1 MDSHNNS
8 GLSNK
13 LMAACKT
20 TMHKSAY
27 KIIQY
32 RQEIIRMSVEN
43 TLAASITFMLKLV
56 SAVNSI

>member
-1 MDSHNNS
+1 MSSHSDS

-13 LMAACKT
+13 LMAACEI

-32 RQEIIRMSVEN
+32 RQEIIHMSVEN
-43 TLAASITFMLKLV
+43 ILTASITLMLKLV

>member
-1 MDSHNNS
+1 MNSHSNS
-8 GLSNK
+8 SLSNK
-13 LMAACKT
+13 LMAACET

-32 RQEIIRMSVEN
+32 RQEIIHMSVEN
-43 TLAASITFMLKLV
+43 TLAASITLMLKLV